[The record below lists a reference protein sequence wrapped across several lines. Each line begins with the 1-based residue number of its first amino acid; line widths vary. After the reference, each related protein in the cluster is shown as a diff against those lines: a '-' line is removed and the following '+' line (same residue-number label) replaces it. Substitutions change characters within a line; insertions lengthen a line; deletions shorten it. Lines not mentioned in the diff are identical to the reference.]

1 MKTLVTIF
9 MLGLL
14 AVPLQAQIRK
24 ARKGGLLEQ
33 DPEVV
38 YMDHH
43 FDDPVELV
51 VIKEAP
57 VFSDKKGQHRVGDL
71 KADQKVKL
79 EAMTERAYRVRGA
92 GTRDGIV
99 GWVAPWAFASK
110 DPDFVENLKDLYVR
124 QQEVKKLI
132 AANEVAIGMT
142 MKEVGESLGAPT
154 KTKVRRTEKGE
165 SGSWEFIDYEEVKHY
180 MTRINPLNGQAYRQ
194 LSHVTQEEKGK
205 IKVEFED
212 DVVTAIE
219 QSEDHGGGNVRII
232 VPPVVFGW

>member
-1 MKTLVTIF
+1 MKTLVTF
-9 MLGLL
+9 FLLGMM
-14 AVPLQAQIRK
+14 AVPLNAQIRK

-43 FDDPVELV
+43 FEKAVELV

-57 VFSDKKGQHRVGDL
+57 VYSDKKGQHKLGVL

-79 EAMTERAYRVRGA
+79 EALTERAYRVRGA

-110 DPDFVENLKDLYVR
+110 DPDFVENLK
-124 QQEVKKLI
+124 
-132 AANEVAIGMT
+132 AANDVAVGMT

-154 KTKVRRTEKGE
+154 KTKVRKTEKGV
-165 SGSWEFIDYEEVKHY
+165 SGSWEFIDYDEVKHY
-180 MTRINPLNGQAYRQ
+180 ITRINPLTGHAYRQ
-194 LSHVTQEEKGK
+194 LSHVTREEKEK
-205 IKVEFED
+205 IAVEFEN

-232 VPPVVFGW
+232 VPPVIFGW